1 MRGCRFDAVIH
12 FAGRKAVGES
22 VQEPWL
28 YYDHNVL
35 GAINLIEVMWE
46 HNVKNVSMPA
56 LLILVQRS
64 ILCAAALSTPSSYI
78 LICLRLYLPPCSSH
92 LAEDCYL
99 NDRVQLCV

>member
-1 MRGCRFDAVIH
+1 MSGLISEHVMRGCRFDAVIH

-35 GAINLIEVMWE
+35 GAINLIEVMRE

-56 LLILVQRS
+56 LLTLVQR
-64 ILCAAALSTPSSYI
+64 C
-78 LICLRLYLPPCSSH
+78 ICVPC
-92 LAEDCYL
+92 CT
-99 NDRVQLCV
+99 